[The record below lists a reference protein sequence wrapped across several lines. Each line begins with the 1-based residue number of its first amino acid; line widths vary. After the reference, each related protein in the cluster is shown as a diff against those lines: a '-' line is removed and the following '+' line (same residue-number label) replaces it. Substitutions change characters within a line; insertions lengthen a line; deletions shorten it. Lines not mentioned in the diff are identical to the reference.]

1 MTATVSFRWA
11 RVRPLCTT
19 LVAFWCCTVAAQP
32 LPAADSAAAAAVT
45 AAAPIAAPVAAASAP
60 AAAPAASGHT
70 CEADGGP
77 AGRPSVGLVLS
88 GGGARGY

>member
-32 LPAADSAAAAAVT
+32 LPAPESAAAQAT
-45 AAAPIAAPVAAASAP
+45 AASAP
-60 AAAPAASGHT
+60 AATPAASGHT
-70 CEADGGP
+70 CDADG
-77 AGRPSVGLVLS
+77 
-88 GGGARGY
+88 

>member
-45 AAAPIAAPVAAASAP
+45 SAAPVAAASAP

-70 CEADGGP
+70 
-77 AGRPSVGLVLS
+77 
-88 GGGARGY
+88 